1 MRGFWGTAEDY
12 FIYLKDAFDM
22 LYKEGQTAPK
32 MMSVGIH
39 MRIAGHPGRAAGLER
54 FLEYVAGFDD
64 IWICR
69 RDDIAK
75 HWVAEHPFQLQA

>member
-75 HWVAEHPFQLQA
+75 HWIAEHPFQM

>member
-22 LYKEGQTAPK
+22 LYKEGETAPK

-75 HWVAEHPFQLQA
+75 HWIAEHPFQM